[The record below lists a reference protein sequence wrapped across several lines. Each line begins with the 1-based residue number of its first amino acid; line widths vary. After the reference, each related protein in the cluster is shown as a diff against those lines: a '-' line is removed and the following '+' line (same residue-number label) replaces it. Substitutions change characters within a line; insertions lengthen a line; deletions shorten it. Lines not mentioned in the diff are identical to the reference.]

1 MINNILYLNH
11 YLAYLGDEK
20 RYSPLTVENY
30 ARDVRR
36 LFECLGDVSLQEV
49 QSAQIRRCVSQL
61 HGKGLGGRSL
71 ARMVSAWRG
80 FFAYWIRE
88 HGGLHN
94 PCIGVSVPKSPKKL
108 PEYLS
113 PDEASRLV
121 TFDASSPAALCDLAM
136 FEVLYSSGLR
146 LAELVSLDVAPLDL
160 PSGELRVIG
169 KGQKMRV
176 VPLGSYA
183 IRAVQA
189 WLAVRGELAMPD
201 EIALFVGQRGRRIA
215 PRVVQL
221 RLKARGLQQGLDK
234 NIHPHVLRH
243 SCASHLLQSSSDLR
257 AVQELLGHASITS
270 TQIYTHL
277 DFQALSKVYDA
288 AHPRARRGRD
298 KGEA

>member
-1 MINNILYLNH
+1 MVYLDG
-11 YLAYLGDEK
+11 YLAYLRDEK

-36 LFECLGDVSLQEV
+36 LFEGLGEVSLQEV
-49 QSAQIRRCVSQL
+49 QPQQIRRCVSQL
-61 HGKGLGGRSL
+61 HSKGLGGRSL
-71 ARMVSAWRG
+71 ARMVLAWRG
-80 FFAYWIRE
+80 FFAYLIRK

-94 PCIGVSVPKSPKKL
+94 PCIGISVPKSPKKL

-146 LAELVSLDVAPLDL
+146 LAELVSLDAAQLDL
-160 PSGELRVIG
+160 SSGEVRIIG

-176 VPLGSYA
+176 VPLGSFA
-183 IRAVQA
+183 IAAIKA
-189 WLAVRGELAMPD
+189 WLAVRGILALAD
-201 EIALFVGQRGRRIA
+201 ETALFVGQRGRRIA

-243 SCASHLLQSSSDLR
+243 SCASHVLQSFWRLAR
-257 AVQELLGHASITS
+257 
-270 TQIYTHL
+270 
-277 DFQALSKVYDA
+277 
-288 AHPRARRGRD
+288 RARNVRTRQHHQHADLHPSGFS
-298 KGEA
+298 GLEQSI

>member
-1 MINNILYLNH
+1 MINNTLYLNH
-11 YLAYLGDEK
+11 YLTYLGDEK
-20 RYSPLTVENY
+20 RYSPLTVEHY

-36 LFECLGDVSLQEV
+36 LFACLGDVSLQAV

-94 PCIGVSVPKSPKKL
+94 PCVGIAVPKSPKKL

-183 IRAVQA
+183 VRAVQA
-189 WLAVRGELAMPD
+189 WLAVRSELALPD
-201 EIALFVGQRGRRIA
+201 ETALFVGQRGRRIA

-288 AHPRARRGRD
+288 AHPRARRGRV
-298 KGEA
+298 KGEG

>member
-1 MINNILYLNH
+1 MDGYLS
-11 YLAYLGDEK
+11 YLRDEK

-36 LFECLGDVSLQEV
+36 LFECLGAVSLQEV
-49 QSAQIRRCVSQL
+49 QSPQIRRCVSQL
-61 HGKGLGGRSL
+61 HSQGLSGRSL

-80 FFAYWIRE
+80 FFAFLIRE

-113 PDEASRLV
+113 PDETSRLL
-121 TFDASSPAALCDLAM
+121 TFDAVSPRALCDLAM

-146 LAELVSLDVAPLDL
+146 LAELVSLDAAQLDL
-160 PSGELRVIG
+160 SSGELRVIG
-169 KGQKMRV
+169 KGQKMRIA
-176 VPLGSYA
+176 PLGSHA
-183 IRAVQA
+183 IQAVQA
-189 WLAVRGELAMPD
+189 WLAVRNELALPD
-201 EIALFVGQRGRRIA
+201 EPALFVGQRGRRIV

-243 SCASHLLQSSSDLR
+243 SCASHVLQSSGDLR

-288 AHPRARRGRD
+288 AHPRA
-298 KGEA
+298 KKVKSEK

>member
-1 MINNILYLNH
+1 MKNNSLYIKN
-11 YLAYLGDEK
+11 YLAYLRDEK

-30 ARDVRR
+30 ARDVGR
-36 LFECLGDVSLQEV
+36 LFACLGAVSLSEV

-61 HGKGLGGRSL
+61 HSKGLGGRSL

-80 FFAYWIRE
+80 FFGFLIRE
-88 HGGLHN
+88 QDGLHN

-121 TFDASSPAALCDLAM
+121 SFEALSPTALCDLAM

-146 LAELVSLDVAPLDL
+146 LAELVGLNAAQLDL
-160 PSGELRVIG
+160 SSGELRVVG
-169 KGQKMRV
+169 KGQKMRIA
-176 VPLGSYA
+176 PLGSHA

-189 WLAVRGELAMPD
+189 WLAVRSELALPD
-201 EIALFVGQRGRRIA
+201 EPALFVGQRGRRIS

-243 SCASHLLQSSSDLR
+243 SCASHVLQSSGDLR
-257 AVQELLGHASITS
+257 AVQELLGHASLTS

-277 DFQALSKVYDA
+277 DFQALSQVYDA
-288 AHPRARRGRD
+288 AHPRAKKV
-298 KGEA
+298 KGEM

>member
-1 MINNILYLNH
+1 MFLDGYLS
-11 YLAYLGDEK
+11 YLRDEK

-36 LFECLGDVSLQEV
+36 LFECLGAVSLQEV
-49 QSAQIRRCVSQL
+49 QSPQIRRCVSQL
-61 HGKGLGGRSL
+61 HSQGLSGRSL

-80 FFAYWIRE
+80 FFAFLIRE

-113 PDEASRLV
+113 PDETSRLL
-121 TFDASSPAALCDLAM
+121 TFDAVSPRALCDLAM

-146 LAELVSLDVAPLDL
+146 LAELVSLDAAQLDL
-160 PSGELRVIG
+160 SSGELRVIG
-169 KGQKMRV
+169 KGQKMRIA
-176 VPLGSYA
+176 PLGSHA
-183 IRAVQA
+183 IQAVQA
-189 WLAVRGELAMPD
+189 WLAVRNELALPD
-201 EIALFVGQRGRRIA
+201 EPALFVGQRGRRIV

-243 SCASHLLQSSSDLR
+243 SCASHVLQSSGDLR

-288 AHPRARRGRD
+288 AHPRA
-298 KGEA
+298 KKVKSEK

>member
-1 MINNILYLNH
+1 MTSPSDYLQ
-11 YLAYLGDEK
+11 AYLTWLATVR

-30 ARDVRR
+30 ARDVGR
-36 LFECLGDVSLQEV
+36 LFACLGEVSLSDV

-61 HGKGLGGRSL
+61 HSKGLGGRSL

-80 FFAYWIRE
+80 FFGFLIRE
-88 HGGLHN
+88 RGGLHN

-113 PDEASRLV
+113 PDEAARLV
-121 TFDASSPAALCDLAM
+121 SFEAFSPTALCDLAM

-146 LAELVSLDVAPLDL
+146 LAELVGLNAAQSDFS
-160 PSGELRVIG
+160 SGELRVVG
-169 KGQKMRV
+169 KGQKMRIA
-176 VPLGSYA
+176 PLGSHA

-189 WLAVRGELAMPD
+189 WLAVRSELALPD
-201 EIALFVGQRGRRIA
+201 EPALFVGQRGRRIS

-243 SCASHLLQSSSDLR
+243 SCASHVLQSSGDLR
-257 AVQELLGHASITS
+257 AVQELLGHASLTS

-277 DFQALSKVYDA
+277 DFQALSQVYDA
-288 AHPRARRGRD
+288 AHPRA
-298 KGEA
+298 KKVKCET

>member
-1 MINNILYLNH
+1 MINKTLYLNN

-20 RYSPLTVENY
+20 RYSPLTVESY

-36 LFECLGDVSLQEV
+36 LFGCLGEVSLHEV

-61 HGKGLGGRSL
+61 HSKGLGGRSL

-80 FFAYWIRE
+80 FFAFLIRE

-183 IRAVQA
+183 VRAVQA
-189 WLAVRGELAMPD
+189 WLAVRSELALPD
-201 EIALFVGQRGRRIA
+201 EPALFVGQRGRRIA

-221 RLKARGLQQGLDK
+221 RLKVRGLQQGLDK
-234 NIHPHVLRH
+234 NVHPHVLRH

-257 AVQELLGHASITS
+257 AVQEMLGHASITS

-298 KGEA
+298 KGEG